1 MKVAVITTT
10 FLDFQ
15 AKSKGDSARYRLLK
29 GRHTRQMWMM
39 EMIYTRNGMA
49 WGDHKRAFSF
59 ATFYGLAESGN
70 TTDRWAKKRRP
81 GAVWESWERAKRL
94 GLGSEVGNCSTYL
107 PVCICM

>member
-1 MKVAVITTT
+1 
-10 FLDFQ
+10 
-15 AKSKGDSARYRLLK
+15 
-29 GRHTRQMWMM
+29 MWMM

-81 GAVWESWERAKRL
+81 GAVL
-94 GLGSEVGNCSTYL
+94 GKLGTSEQTTKAGLRVGNCSTYL